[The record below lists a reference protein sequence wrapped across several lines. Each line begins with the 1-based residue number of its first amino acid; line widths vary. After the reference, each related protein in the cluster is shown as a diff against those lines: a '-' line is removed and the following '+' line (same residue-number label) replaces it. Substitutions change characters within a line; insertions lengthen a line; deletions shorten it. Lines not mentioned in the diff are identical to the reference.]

1 MIPTNFQISPLS
13 ESAIVL
19 TFGNTI
25 DPKIN
30 TKVLALAEAIQAN
43 LFPGLIEV
51 LPAYCSLTVFY
62 DIFTVRKAF
71 PHASAY
77 HTVRKILMDYM
88 ATDLSI
94 LHSGQDMLVKIP
106 VCYSEVFG
114 WDWKEVYEHT
124 GRSREEVI
132 AIHTATIYRVY
143 MMGFLPGFAY
153 LGGMD
158 LRIATPRKSQ
168 PRLKVEAGSVGIAGE
183 QTGVYPLD
191 SPGGWQI
198 IGKTPVRLFEA
209 TINKPVLLKAGDQVQ
224 FYEIDEDTFYTWNT
238 TQEH

>member
-19 TFGNTI
+19 GFGNTI
-25 DPKIN
+25 DRTLN
-30 TKVLALAEAIQAN
+30 TQVLALAEAIQASP
-43 LFPGLIEV
+43 FPGFTEV
-51 LPAYCSLTVFY
+51 LPAYSSLTVFY
-62 DIFTVRKAF
+62 DIFAVRKAF
-71 PHASAY
+71 PHTPAY
-77 HTVRKILMDYM
+77 HTVRKILLDYIT
-88 ATDLSI
+88 TDESVF
-94 LHSGQDMLVKIP
+94 HSGKDMLVKIP

-124 GRSREEVI
+124 GISREEVI

-143 MMGFLPGFAY
+143 MMGFLPGFPY

-158 LRIATPRKSQ
+158 SRIATPRKSQ

-191 SPGGWQI
+191 SPGGWQV
-198 IGKTPVRLFEA
+198 IGKTPVKLFDP
-209 TINKPVLLKAGDQVQ
+209 TTNKPVLLKAGDQVQ
-224 FYEIDEDTFYTWNT
+224 FYEIDEDTFYTWNSAK
-238 TQEH
+238 EV